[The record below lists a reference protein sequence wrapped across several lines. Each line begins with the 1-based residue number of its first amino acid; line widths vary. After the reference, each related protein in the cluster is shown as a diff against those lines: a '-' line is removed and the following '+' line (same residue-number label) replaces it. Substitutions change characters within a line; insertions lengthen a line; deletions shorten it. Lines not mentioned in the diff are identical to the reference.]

1 MELLVVTLLASLS
14 TVIGVLIFF
23 MMLYRRERRRRSAL
37 GVTTASPELFLR
49 GPRRPFPFP
58 LPARWMAVNGAT
70 PERIRAA
77 FRGKVAVYSGWADA
91 LSRCRER
98 TVFVSPSVDGWSLV
112 VGGDLPD
119 VFQDVDR
126 AFHRLRELGDALGT
140 IQFFSADRVLHSHA
154 WVRIDQGH
162 VTRAYAW
169 AGSTLWNEGRVSL
182 EERLL
187 GLRCREYG
195 EEPESEPV
203 PIGEVSPES
212 HNTDRVVLLA
222 RKWSVDPLIASELI
236 LLHESALERGG
247 RAVDSEDGLSGT

>member
-14 TVIGVLIFF
+14 TVIGVLIAF
-23 MMLYRRERRRRSAL
+23 MMLYRRERRRHGAL
-37 GVTTASPELFLR
+37 GVTTASPELVAR
-49 GPRRPFPFP
+49 GQRRPFPFP
-58 LPARWMAVNGAT
+58 WPGRWMAIHGAT
-70 PERIRAA
+70 PDRIREA
-77 FRGKVAVYSGWADA
+77 FRGKVSPYSSWADA
-91 LSRCRER
+91 LLRCRER

-112 VGGDLPD
+112 VGANLPD

-140 IQFFSADRVLHSHA
+140 IQYFSTDRVVHSHA
-154 WVRIDQGH
+154 WVRIDQGQ

-195 EEPESEPV
+195 EESEPV
-203 PIGEVSPES
+203 PFGEVSPES
-212 HNTDRVVLLA
+212 HNADRLVLLA

-236 LLHESALERGG
+236 LLHESALERGN
-247 RAVDSEDGLSGT
+247 RTLDPDAENGLGGA